1 MSVAPSSQ
9 SESIEL
15 EKKGRTESSTSSRR
29 KKSVAG
35 AGWKNIKR
43 RLSVI
48 AVNRKDIGISPQVF
62 ETSSDDSDETDHEL
76 EKAVRRSKHH
86 ARTDRRTKN
95 ELCKF
100 KISIFN

>member
-9 SESIEL
+9 SERIEL

-29 KKSVAG
+29 KNSVAG
-35 AGWKNIKR
+35 VGWKNIKR
-43 RLSVI
+43 KFSVM
-48 AVNRKDIGISPQVF
+48 AVKKKDIGIAPQVF
-62 ETSSDDSDETDHEL
+62 ETSSDDSGETDHEL
-76 EKAVRRSKHH
+76 EKAMPRSKYH

-100 KISIFN
+100 KKSIWN